1 MNSQGRLFTM
11 KVNKMQSP
19 NPGIQCAV
27 NTCYYY
33 MNGDH
38 CTAEQIQVEPRD
50 AVNSDQT
57 DCMTFIKK

>member
-1 MNSQGRLFTM
+1 M

-19 NPGIQCAV
+19 NTGIQCAV